1 MTTKG
6 NRMHLGIF
14 GRRNAG
20 KSSLINAL
28 TNQNIALVSEVAGTT
43 TDPVYKAMEILPIGP
58 VSLIDTAGLDDSG
71 ELGEMR
77 VKKSRQVLNK
87 CDFVIVVVSS
97 EIISV
102 GNLDFEKDLI
112 SEVRKRQIPIVLV
125 INKMDIQDI
134 SSEQADKLSAALS
147 VPVCRVCASKK
158 EGIEDLKQIIIKNSQ
173 EDWIAPT
180 ILGDLI
186 TPGDVIFL
194 VCPID
199 NAAPKGRLI
208 LPQVQTIRDILD
220 NDSISVV
227 VKERELAHA
236 FRTLGK
242 PKLVVTDSQ
251 EFQKVGAD
259 TPMDVMMTSFSILFA
274 RFKGDL
280 EIFMRGINRIRNL
293 KDGDVI
299 LMSEACTHHAQSD
312 DIGRVKIPRWL
323 RQNTG
328 KELVFE
334 HVAGSNFPDDMSK
347 YSLVVHCGACMINR
361 REMLYRLRFSEE
373 NSVPVVNYGMIIA
386 YMHGI
391 LDRALK
397 PFPQALTIYNNDIY

>member
-6 NRMHLGIF
+6 NRMHLGMF

-71 ELGEMR
+71 DLGEMR

-97 EIISV
+97 EIISD
-102 GNLDFEKDLI
+102 GNLEFEKDLI
-112 SEVRKRQIPIVLV
+112 SEVRKRQIPIILV
-125 INKMDIQDI
+125 INKIDINDI
-134 SSEQADKLSAALS
+134 SSEQSDKLSANLS

-158 EGIEDLKQIIIKNSQ
+158 QGIEELKQLIIKNSQ

-186 TPGDVIFL
+186 NPGDVIFL

-328 KELVFE
+328 KELIFE
-334 HVAGSNFPDDMSK
+334 HVAGFKFPGR
-347 YSLVVHCGACMINR
+347 YV
-361 REMLYRLRFSEE
+361 
-373 NSVPVVNYGMIIA
+373 
-386 YMHGI
+386 
-391 LDRALK
+391 
-397 PFPQALTIYNNDIY
+397 